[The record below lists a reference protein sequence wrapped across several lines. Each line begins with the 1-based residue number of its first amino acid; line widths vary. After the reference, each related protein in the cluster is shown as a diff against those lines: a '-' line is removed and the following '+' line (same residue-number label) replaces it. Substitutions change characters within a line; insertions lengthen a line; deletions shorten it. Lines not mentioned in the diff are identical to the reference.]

1 MLGQRVSLQGFAVSP
16 GSKEVSPLSAQKME
30 CMSTVTNC
38 PQRIVRPE
46 KIWKLSSN
54 AGGQFLENYEHF
66 FLKEQVRQS

>member
-46 KIWKLSSN
+46 KNLEAFKQCWWTIFGKL
-54 AGGQFLENYEHF
+54 
-66 FLKEQVRQS
+66 